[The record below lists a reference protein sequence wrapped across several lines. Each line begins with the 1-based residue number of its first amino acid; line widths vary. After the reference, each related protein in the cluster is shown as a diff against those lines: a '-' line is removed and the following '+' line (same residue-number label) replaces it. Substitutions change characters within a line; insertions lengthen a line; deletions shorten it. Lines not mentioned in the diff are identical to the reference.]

1 MVADPGTHFLPTIK
15 VGGISMIYAGPQG
28 LAPELADLFAFPSDI
43 LRRDRSSTE
52 ERAPKRPRIEET
64 ADEEEVEI
72 GRRGSMA
79 RASEGFPD
87 PFAPGDDTFNI
98 GGDMTMQED
107 FAPVEEVT
115 PKARRIRG
123 PSLAPSRAESMAR
136 AIQFGDK
143 EAGAHPLAMFDTRQQ
158 REGESQ
164 ISITPSKS
172 IASEDRSKTSAGYSR
187 NTGMA
192 MGLLRRELQE
202 IEEEDKVLQFERIAD
217 KASRFA

>member
-1 MVADPGTHFLPTIK
+1 
-15 VGGISMIYAGPQG
+15 
-28 LAPELADLFAFPSDI
+28 
-43 LRRDRSSTE
+43 
-52 ERAPKRPRIEET
+52 
-64 ADEEEVEI
+64 
-72 GRRGSMA
+72 
-79 RASEGFPD
+79 
-87 PFAPGDDTFNI
+87 
-98 GGDMTMQED
+98 MTMQED